1 MKLAV
6 LFGGISSEHD
16 ISCLSAASILRNLNK
31 DKYEIYPVGITRDGE
46 WFYCP
51 DCDPDRVESGAWERM
66 TGKVKVVLAPDRG
79 MHGMVLLREGEIVW
93 TAYFRC
99 CTASAARTARC
110 RVCSNWPAFRTS
122 AAA

>member
-46 WFYCP
+46 WVATSDF
-51 DCDPDRVESGAWERM
+51 AWPEFGLIGEVDGEPAGFALFFHNFCNNPRHFPHLIQRSQFFADLVGEFEVF
-66 TGKVKVVLAPDRG
+66 TNRNQLA
-79 MHGMVLLREGEIVW
+79 I
-93 TAYFRC
+93 
-99 CTASAARTARC
+99 
-110 RVCSNWPAFRTS
+110 NAFN
-122 AAA
+122 

>member
-46 WFYCP
+46 YINNF
-51 DCDPDRVESGAWERM
+51 
-66 TGKVKVVLAPDRG
+66 
-79 MHGMVLLREGEIVW
+79 LLLLP
-93 TAYFRC
+93 
-99 CTASAARTARC
+99 SLL
-110 RVCSNWPAFRTS
+110 
-122 AAA
+122 